1 MKRCQGKELA
11 KVVFSTKIVYNQ
23 RVIIRKKEMRGKN
36 GMIKSMTGFGRGE
49 YTDGKRSIIAEIK
62 SVNHRYSDITI
73 KMPRRY
79 TFAEDKIKNAV
90 KDKIRR
96 GKVDVSIIVEN
107 ITENDV
113 NIKLNSM
120 LAKQYY
126 DNLTELRGEFDLSGD
141 ISLQFLASLPDVMKA
156 IPDVE
161 DEEEITKAILEAV
174 SEAASNLE
182 KMRAVEGEKLA
193 EDLIAK
199 GEYIKNI
206 LDKIAERAPQVV
218 TDYTAKM
225 KERIQELVGSSVQV
239 PEDRI
244 LVEAAVFADKC
255 AIDEEITRL
264 NSHLVQLKN
273 IIEKSSQPDGKKLDF
288 LVQEMNREANTIGSK
303 ANDITITNYMLEIK
317 SEIEKI
323 REQVQNIE

>member
-1 MKRCQGKELA
+1 
-11 KVVFSTKIVYNQ
+11 
-23 RVIIRKKEMRGKN
+23 
-36 GMIKSMTGFGRGE
+36 MIKSMTGFGRGE
-49 YTDGKRSIIAEIK
+49 YTDGKRSITVEIK
-62 SVNHRYSDITI
+62 SVNHRYSDITV

-79 TFAEDKIKNAV
+79 TFAEDKIKNTV
-90 KDKIRR
+90 KEKIRR
-96 GKVDVSIIVEN
+96 GKVDVSIIVDN
-107 ITENDV
+107 IAENDV
-113 NIKLNSM
+113 NIRLNTM
-120 LAKQYY
+120 LAEQYY
-126 DNLTELRGEFDLSGD
+126 DNLTELRSEFDLSGD
-141 ISLQFLASLPDVMKA
+141 ISLQFMASLPDVMKA

-161 DEEEITKAILEAV
+161 DEEEITNAILIPVA
-174 SEAASNLE
+174 EAAANLE

-199 GEYIKNI
+199 GEHVKEI
-206 LDKIAERAPQVV
+206 LDRIEERAPQVV
-218 TDYTAKM
+218 VDYTAKL
-225 KERIQELVGSSVQV
+225 KERIQELVGSAVQI

-264 NSHLVQLKN
+264 NSHLIQLRN
-273 IIEKSSQPDGKKLDF
+273 IIEKSSQPEGKKLDF

>member
-1 MKRCQGKELA
+1 
-11 KVVFSTKIVYNQ
+11 
-23 RVIIRKKEMRGKN
+23 
-36 GMIKSMTGFGRGE
+36 MIKSMTGFGRGE

-62 SVNHRYSDITI
+62 SVNHRYSDITV

-79 TFAEDKIKNAV
+79 TFAEDKIKNTV

-126 DNLTELRGEFDLSGD
+126 DNLTELRSEFDLSGD

-174 SEAASNLE
+174 SEAAANLE

-199 GEYIKNI
+199 GEHVKEI
-206 LDKIAERAPQVV
+206 LNKIAERAPQVV
-218 TDYTAKM
+218 VDYTAKL
-225 KERIQELVGSSVQV
+225 KERIQDLVGSSVQV

-264 NSHLVQLKN
+264 NSHLIQLKT
-273 IIEKSSQPDGKKLDF
+273 IIGEKEQPVGKKLDF

>member
-1 MKRCQGKELA
+1 
-11 KVVFSTKIVYNQ
+11 
-23 RVIIRKKEMRGKN
+23 
-36 GMIKSMTGFGRGE
+36 MIKSMTGFGRGE

-113 NIKLNSM
+113 NIKLNTM

-126 DNLTELRGEFDLSGD
+126 DNLTELKGEFDLSGD

-174 SEAASNLE
+174 SEAVANLE

-193 EDLIAK
+193 EDLISK
-199 GEYIKNI
+199 GEHVKEI

-218 TDYTAKM
+218 VDYTAKL
-225 KERIQELVGSSVQV
+225 KERIQDLLGSSVQV

-264 NSHLVQLKN
+264 NSHLDQLKS

>member
-1 MKRCQGKELA
+1 
-11 KVVFSTKIVYNQ
+11 
-23 RVIIRKKEMRGKN
+23 
-36 GMIKSMTGFGRGE
+36 MIKSMTGFGRSE
-49 YTDGKRSIIAEIK
+49 YTDGKRNITVEIK
-62 SVNHRYSDITI
+62 SVNHRYSDISI

-79 TFAEDKIKNAV
+79 GFAEDKVKNTV
-90 KDKIRR
+90 KERIRR
-96 GKVDVSIIVEN
+96 GKVDVSIMVEN

-113 NIKLNSM
+113 NIKLNTM
-120 LAKQYY
+120 IARQYY
-126 DNLTELRGEFDLSGD
+126 ENLLELRKEFAVEGD
-141 ISLQFLASLPDVMKA
+141 ITLQFLAGLPDVMKA

-161 DEEEITKAILEAV
+161 DEEEITKAILIPVA
-174 SEAASNLE
+174 EAAANLE

-199 GEYIKNI
+199 GRNIRSI
-206 LDKIAERAPQVV
+206 LDKIAERAPQVSI
-218 TDYTAKM
+218 DYTARL
-225 KERIQELVGSSVQV
+225 KERITELIGGSIEV

-244 LVEAAVFADKC
+244 LVEAAIFADKC

-264 NSHLVQLKN
+264 GSHLIQLES
-273 IIEKSSQPDGKKLDF
+273 IVTKSTQPDGKKLDF

-303 ANDITITNYMLEIK
+303 ANDITITGYMLEIK

>member
-1 MKRCQGKELA
+1 
-11 KVVFSTKIVYNQ
+11 
-23 RVIIRKKEMRGKN
+23 
-36 GMIKSMTGFGRGE
+36 MIKSMTGFGRSE
-49 YTDGKRSIIAEIK
+49 YTDGKRNITVEIK
-62 SVNHRYSDITI
+62 SVNHRYSDISI

-79 TFAEDKIKNAV
+79 GFAEDKVKNAV
-90 KDKIRR
+90 KERIRR
-96 GKVDVSIIVEN
+96 GKVDVSIMVEN

-113 NIKLNSM
+113 NIKLNTM
-120 LAKQYY
+120 IAKQYY
-126 DNLTELRGEFDLSGD
+126 ENLLELRKEFSVEGD
-141 ISLQFLASLPDVMKA
+141 ITLQFLAGLPDVMKA

-161 DEEEITKAILEAV
+161 DEEEITKAILIPVA
-174 SEAASNLE
+174 EAAANLE

-199 GEYIKNI
+199 GRSIRSI
-206 LDKIAERAPQVV
+206 LDKIAERAPQVSI
-218 TDYTAKM
+218 DYTARLR
-225 KERIQELVGSSVQV
+225 ERITELIGGSIEV

-244 LVEAAVFADKC
+244 LVEAAIFADKC

-264 NSHLVQLKN
+264 GSHLIQLEN
-273 IIEKSSQPDGKKLDF
+273 IVTKSTQPDGKKLDF

-303 ANDITITNYMLEIK
+303 ASDITITGYMLEIK

>member
-1 MKRCQGKELA
+1 
-11 KVVFSTKIVYNQ
+11 
-23 RVIIRKKEMRGKN
+23 
-36 GMIKSMTGFGRGE
+36 MIKSMTGFGRGE

-62 SVNHRYSDITI
+62 SVNHRYSDITV

-113 NIKLNSM
+113 NIKLNTM

-126 DNLTELRGEFDLSGD
+126 DNLTELRSEFDLSGD
-141 ISLQFLASLPDVMKA
+141 ISLQFLSSLPDVMKA

-161 DEEEITKAILEAV
+161 DEEEITKSILIPVA
-174 SEAASNLE
+174 EAAANLE

-199 GEYIKNI
+199 GEHVKEI

-218 TDYTAKM
+218 VDYTAKL
-225 KERIQELVGSSVQV
+225 KERIQDLVGSSVQV

>member
-1 MKRCQGKELA
+1 
-11 KVVFSTKIVYNQ
+11 
-23 RVIIRKKEMRGKN
+23 
-36 GMIKSMTGFGRGE
+36 MIKSMTGFGRGE
-49 YTDGKRSIIAEIK
+49 YTDGKRSITVEIK
-62 SVNHRYSDITI
+62 SVNHRYSDITV

-79 TFAEDKIKNAV
+79 TFAEDKIKNTV
-90 KDKIRR
+90 KEKIRR
-96 GKVDVSIIVEN
+96 GKVDVSIIVDN
-107 ITENDV
+107 IAENDV
-113 NIKLNSM
+113 NIRLNTM

-126 DNLTELRGEFDLSGD
+126 DNLTELSSEFDLSGD
-141 ISLQFLASLPDVMKA
+141 ISLQFMASLPDVMKV

-161 DEEEITKAILEAV
+161 DEEEITNAILIPVA
-174 SEAASNLE
+174 EAAANLE

-199 GEYIKNI
+199 GEHVKEI
-206 LDKIAERAPQVV
+206 LDRIEERAPQVV
-218 TDYTAKM
+218 VDYTAKL
-225 KERIQELVGSSVQV
+225 KERIQELVGSAVQI

-264 NSHLVQLKN
+264 NSHLIQLRN
-273 IIEKSSQPDGKKLDF
+273 IIEKSSQPEGKKLDF

>member
-1 MKRCQGKELA
+1 
-11 KVVFSTKIVYNQ
+11 
-23 RVIIRKKEMRGKN
+23 
-36 GMIKSMTGFGRGE
+36 MIKSMTGFGRGE

-79 TFAEDKIKNAV
+79 AFAEDKIKNAV

-113 NIKLNSM
+113 NIKLNTM

-141 ISLQFLASLPDVMKA
+141 ISLPFLASLPDVMKA

-174 SEAASNLE
+174 SEAAVNLE

-193 EDLIAK
+193 EDLVAK
-199 GEYIKNI
+199 GAHVKEI
-206 LDKIAERAPQVV
+206 LDQIAERAPQVV
-218 TDYTAKM
+218 VDYTARR
-225 KERIQELVGSSVQV
+225 EFRI
-239 PEDRI
+239 
-244 LVEAAVFADKC
+244 C
-255 AIDEEITRL
+255 
-264 NSHLVQLKN
+264 
-273 IIEKSSQPDGKKLDF
+273 
-288 LVQEMNREANTIGSK
+288 
-303 ANDITITNYMLEIK
+303 
-317 SEIEKI
+317 
-323 REQVQNIE
+323 

>member
-1 MKRCQGKELA
+1 
-11 KVVFSTKIVYNQ
+11 
-23 RVIIRKKEMRGKN
+23 
-36 GMIKSMTGFGRGE
+36 MIKSMTGFGRSE
-49 YTDGKRSIIAEIK
+49 YTDGKRNITVEIK
-62 SVNHRYSDITI
+62 SVNHRYSDISI

-79 TFAEDKIKNAV
+79 GFAEDKVKNAV
-90 KDKIRR
+90 KERIRR
-96 GKVDVSIIVEN
+96 GKVDVSIMVEN

-113 NIKLNSM
+113 NIKLNTM
-120 LAKQYY
+120 IAKQYY
-126 DNLTELRGEFDLSGD
+126 ENLLELRKEFSVEGD
-141 ISLQFLASLPDVMKA
+141 ITLQFLAGLPDVMKA

-161 DEEEITKAILEAV
+161 DEEEITKAILIPVA
-174 SEAASNLE
+174 EAAANLE

-199 GEYIKNI
+199 GRSIRSI
-206 LDKIAERAPQVV
+206 LDKIAERAPQVSI
-218 TDYTAKM
+218 DYTARLR
-225 KERIQELVGSSVQV
+225 ERITELIGGSIEV

-244 LVEAAVFADKC
+244 LVEAAIFADKC

-264 NSHLVQLKN
+264 GSHLIQLEN
-273 IIEKSSQPDGKKLDF
+273 IAAKSTQPDGKKLDF

-303 ANDITITNYMLEIK
+303 ANDITITGYMLEIK

>member
-1 MKRCQGKELA
+1 
-11 KVVFSTKIVYNQ
+11 
-23 RVIIRKKEMRGKN
+23 
-36 GMIKSMTGFGRGE
+36 MIKSMTGFGRGE

-79 TFAEDKIKNAV
+79 AFAEDKIKNAV

-113 NIKLNSM
+113 NIKLNTM

-126 DNLTELRGEFDLSGD
+126 DNLTELKGEFDLSGD
-141 ISLQFLASLPDVMKA
+141 ISLPFLASLPDVMKA

-174 SEAASNLE
+174 SEAAANLE

-193 EDLIAK
+193 EDLISK
-199 GEYIKNI
+199 GEHVKEI

-218 TDYTAKM
+218 VDYTAKL
-225 KERIQELVGSSVQV
+225 KERIQDLLGSSVQV

-264 NSHLVQLKN
+264 NSHLDQLKS

>member
-1 MKRCQGKELA
+1 
-11 KVVFSTKIVYNQ
+11 
-23 RVIIRKKEMRGKN
+23 
-36 GMIKSMTGFGRGE
+36 MIKSMTGFGRGE

-62 SVNHRYSDITI
+62 SVNHRYSDITV

-174 SEAASNLE
+174 SEAAANLE

-199 GEYIKNI
+199 GEYIKEI

-218 TDYTAKM
+218 TDYTAKL

>member
-1 MKRCQGKELA
+1 
-11 KVVFSTKIVYNQ
+11 
-23 RVIIRKKEMRGKN
+23 
-36 GMIKSMTGFGRGE
+36 MIKSMTGFGRGE

-174 SEAASNLE
+174 SEAAVNLE

-199 GEYIKNI
+199 GEYIKEI

-218 TDYTAKM
+218 TDYTARM

>member
-1 MKRCQGKELA
+1 M
-11 KVVFSTKIVYNQ
+11 
-23 RVIIRKKEMRGKN
+23 
-36 GMIKSMTGFGRGE
+36 KSMTGYGRRE
-49 YTDGKRSIIAEIK
+49 AVTEGKKILVEIK
-62 SVNHRYSDITI
+62 SVNHRYSDISI

-79 TFAEDKIKNAV
+79 GFAEDKVKNAV
-90 KDKIRR
+90 KERIRR
-96 GKVDVSIIVEN
+96 GKVDVSIMVEN

-113 NIKLNSM
+113 NIKLNTM
-120 LAKQYY
+120 IAKQYY
-126 DNLTELRGEFDLSGD
+126 ENLLELRKEFSVEGD
-141 ISLQFLASLPDVMKA
+141 ITLQFLAGLPDVMKA

-161 DEEEITKAILEAV
+161 DEEEITKAILIPVA
-174 SEAASNLE
+174 EAAANLE

-199 GEYIKNI
+199 GRSIRSI
-206 LDKIAERAPQVV
+206 LDKIAERAPQVSI
-218 TDYTAKM
+218 DYTARLR
-225 KERIQELVGSSVQV
+225 ERITELIGGSIEV

-244 LVEAAVFADKC
+244 LVEAAIFADKC

-264 NSHLVQLKN
+264 GSHLIQLEN
-273 IIEKSSQPDGKKLDF
+273 IVTKSTQPDGKKLDF

-303 ANDITITNYMLEIK
+303 ANDITITGYMLEIK

>member
-1 MKRCQGKELA
+1 
-11 KVVFSTKIVYNQ
+11 
-23 RVIIRKKEMRGKN
+23 
-36 GMIKSMTGFGRGE
+36 MIKRMTGFGRGE

-79 TFAEDKIKNAV
+79 AFAEDKIKNAV

-113 NIKLNSM
+113 NIKLNTM

-126 DNLTELRGEFDLSGD
+126 DNLTELKGEFDLSGD

-174 SEAASNLE
+174 SEAAVNLE

-193 EDLIAK
+193 EDLVAK
-199 GEYIKNI
+199 GAHVKEI
-206 LDKIAERAPQVV
+206 LDQIAERAPQVV
-218 TDYTAKM
+218 VDYTAKL
-225 KERIQELVGSSVQV
+225 KERIQDLLGSSVQV

-264 NSHLVQLKN
+264 NSHLDQLKS

>member
-1 MKRCQGKELA
+1 
-11 KVVFSTKIVYNQ
+11 
-23 RVIIRKKEMRGKN
+23 
-36 GMIKSMTGFGRGE
+36 MIKSMTGFGRGE

-62 SVNHRYSDITI
+62 SVNHRYSDITV

-174 SEAASNLE
+174 SEAAANLE

-199 GEYIKNI
+199 GEHIREI

-218 TDYTAKM
+218 TDYTARM

-264 NSHLVQLKN
+264 NSHLVQLRN

>member
-1 MKRCQGKELA
+1 
-11 KVVFSTKIVYNQ
+11 
-23 RVIIRKKEMRGKN
+23 
-36 GMIKSMTGFGRGE
+36 MIKSMTGFGRGE
-49 YTDGKRSIIAEIK
+49 YTDGKRSITVEIK
-62 SVNHRYSDITI
+62 SVNHRYSDITV

-79 TFAEDKIKNAV
+79 TFAEDKIKNTV
-90 KDKIRR
+90 KEKVRR
-96 GKVDVSIIVEN
+96 GKVDVSIIVDN
-107 ITENDV
+107 IAENDV
-113 NIKLNSM
+113 NIRLNTM

-126 DNLTELRGEFDLSGD
+126 DNLTELRSEFDLSGD
-141 ISLQFLASLPDVMKA
+141 ISLQFMASLPDVMKV

-161 DEEEITKAILEAV
+161 DEEEITKAILIPVA
-174 SEAASNLE
+174 EAAANLE

-199 GEYIKNI
+199 GEHVKEI
-206 LDKIAERAPQVV
+206 LDRIAERAPQVV
-218 TDYTAKM
+218 VDYTAKL
-225 KERIQELVGSSVQV
+225 KERIQELVGSAVQI

-264 NSHLVQLKN
+264 NSHLIQLRN
-273 IIEKSSQPDGKKLDF
+273 IIEKSSQPEGKKLDF